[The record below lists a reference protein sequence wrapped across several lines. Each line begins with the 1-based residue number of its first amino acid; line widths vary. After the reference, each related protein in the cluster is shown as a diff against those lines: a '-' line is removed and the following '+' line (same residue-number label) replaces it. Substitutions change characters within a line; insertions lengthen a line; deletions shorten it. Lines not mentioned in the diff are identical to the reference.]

1 MAAPRSG
8 PETVRQQ
15 LAGRLGRDHPVA
27 RRGASFTE
35 RIVAELAPHVP
46 PLACCRAA
54 LIEGMA
60 LAGEGGAPVTTRL
73 VAARAALAVLHADSI
88 PASVERLATARRHR
102 YRVTIRPPAA
112 AGSAAFPA
120 PAAAIPAPAV
130 PPAPPVP
137 SANLCCSRSRL
148 RGVFLACGSLSR
160 GDGPPQLELLVG
172 SEAAAARVAADLERL
187 DIPSVHLRRRCRPV
201 VAVRSAAGVAIGSL
215 MHAVRPVRYL
225 VDPIIEVTRPLPP
238 LAFIPLFI
246 EWFGIGEMPKVVL
259 IFVGVLPI
267 MVIATL
273 AALDSVPMELEL
285 CARTLGASRRY
296 TLSHVQVRAAI
307 PGIVTGMRIAMAGS
321 WTSIVA
327 AEMIAATSG
336 VGYLIL
342 QAGNYLRTSL
352 VFCGIISIGI
362 MGLLLDACL
371 RLLLRW
377 ADPARR

>member
-1 MAAPRSG
+1 
-8 PETVRQQ
+8 VRQQ

-172 SEAAAARVAADLERL
+172 SDAAAARVAADLVATLLSSIGAHLGRLEFESGRVVREVRSGVNRRLNAETANLRRTVTAALSQLEAIDRLERDRSRWDRL
-187 DIPSVHLRRRCRPV
+187 PPALREAAVLRRRRPRDSLE
-201 VAVRSAAGVAIGSL
+201 ALAAAAGCSRPAMAGRLHRLVAIG
-215 MHAVRPVRYL
+215 
-225 VDPIIEVTRPLPP
+225 
-238 LAFIPLFI
+238 
-246 EWFGIGEMPKVVL
+246 
-259 IFVGVLPI
+259 GVSEE
-267 MVIATL
+267 
-273 AALDSVPMELEL
+273 D
-285 CARTLGASRRY
+285 
-296 TLSHVQVRAAI
+296 
-307 PGIVTGMRIAMAGS
+307 
-321 WTSIVA
+321 
-327 AEMIAATSG
+327 
-336 VGYLIL
+336 
-342 QAGNYLRTSL
+342 
-352 VFCGIISIGI
+352 
-362 MGLLLDACL
+362 
-371 RLLLRW
+371 
-377 ADPARR
+377 

>member
-1 MAAPRSG
+1 MAAPGSG
-8 PETVRQQ
+8 PETVRRQ
-15 LAGRLGRDHPVA
+15 LAGRLGRDHPAA

-102 YRVTIRPPAA
+102 YRVTVRPPAV

-120 PAAAIPAPAV
+120 PAATPAPAA

-148 RGVFLACGSLSR
+148 RGVFLVCGSLSR

-187 DIPSVHLRRRCRPV
+187 DIPSVHLRRRGRPV
-201 VAVRSAAGVAIGSL
+201 VAVRSAAGVAILLSSIGAHLGRLEFESGRV
-215 MHAVRPVRYL
+215 VREVRSEVNRRL
-225 VDPIIEVTRPLPP
+225 NAETANLRRTVTAALSQLEAIDRLERDPSRWDRLPP
-238 LAFIPLFI
+238 ALREAA
-246 EWFGIGEMPKVVL
+246 VL
-259 IFVGVLPI
+259 RRRRPRDSLE
-267 MVIATL
+267 AL
-273 AALDSVPMELEL
+273 AAAAG
-285 CARTLGASRRY
+285 CSR
-296 TLSHVQVRAAI
+296 
-307 PGIVTGMRIAMAGS
+307 PAMAGRLHRL
-321 WTSIVA
+321 VA
-327 AEMIAATSG
+327 IGG
-336 VGYLIL
+336 V
-342 QAGNYLRTSL
+342 SEE
-352 VFCGIISIGI
+352 
-362 MGLLLDACL
+362 D
-371 RLLLRW
+371 
-377 ADPARR
+377 